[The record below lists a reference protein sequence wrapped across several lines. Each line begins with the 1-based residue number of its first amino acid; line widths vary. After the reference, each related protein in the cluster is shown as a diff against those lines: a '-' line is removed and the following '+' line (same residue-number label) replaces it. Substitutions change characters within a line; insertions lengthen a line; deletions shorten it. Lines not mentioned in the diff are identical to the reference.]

1 MIFKHLFRSK
11 HQNPDPQVR
20 IQAIE
25 NLNKQDPQQK
35 SVLHE
40 LAFNDADVGVS
51 LAALQKLDSFVLW
64 YKMSQIAKNDRVQK
78 KSQQFVENTLLD
90 GQNKAL
96 SDKEKQTFILE
107 THDIRLIEKLLVQQ
121 WIQNDTPLA
130 MSLLQKV
137 DKPQLQEKL
146 LFDTQNEGLQ
156 TLFRTTRCPKIFL
169 LFF

>member
-78 KSQQFVENTLLD
+78 KSQQFVENSLLD

-96 SDKEKQTFILE
+96 
-107 THDIRLIEKLLVQQ
+107 
-121 WIQNDTPLA
+121 
-130 MSLLQKV
+130 
-137 DKPQLQEKL
+137 
-146 LFDTQNEGLQ
+146 
-156 TLFRTTRCPKIFL
+156 
-169 LFF
+169 